1 MKSNSMNITLT
12 FQNQL
17 LLTVIQFQRPVRFMH
32 LQITVIIIMTIIKI
46 IVIIDIINNS
56 IY

>member
-12 FQNQL
+12 FQNQF

-32 LQITVIIIMTIIKI
+32 LQITVIIIMTTIKI
-46 IVIIDIINNS
+46 IVIIMT
-56 IY
+56 